1 MKEWF
6 ELGAKIDA
14 GRETKSAP
22 VLPWPYAV
30 ALQQPIRRLHFQRA
44 CPSGQLLSRSEY
56 SHNVNSARVS
66 PVWDSEN
73 DAPFRPFVFPC

>member
-22 VLPWPYAV
+22 VLPYAV
-30 ALQQPIRRLHFQRA
+30 ALQPPIRRLHFQRA
-44 CPSGQLLSRSEY
+44 RPSGQTLSRSDY
-56 SHNVNSARVS
+56 SHNVNLARVS
-66 PVWDSEN
+66 PVRDSEN